1 MNTIIPMEQG
11 GELKLY
17 LVRHGEANPDSVDP
31 GRSLSE
37 RGLEESF
44 AVGKFLSSLR
54 VKPDYIFTS
63 EKLRAVKTAEII
75 AGSLEYDKDKIIIT
89 GELNPKANPEAIG
102 DYLSQFGPFDEVIVI
117 GHLPSIGML
126 ASYLITPSGDVSA
139 SMSFETGG
147 VAYLEGDDAGRPGGF
162 VLKTLISPGLM

>member
-1 MNTIIPMEQG
+1 
-11 GELKLY
+11 LKLY
-17 LVRHGEANPDSVDP
+17 LVRHGEANPESVDP

-37 RGLEESF
+37 RGVEEVV
-44 AVGKFLSSLR
+44 AVGKFLLFLR

-63 EKLRAVKTAEII
+63 QKSRAVHTAEII
-75 AGSLEYDKDKIIIT
+75 AGSLEYDKDKIIIS
-89 GELNPKANPEAIG
+89 GDLNPKAYPEAIG
-102 DYLSQFGPFDEVIVI
+102 GYLSSFGPFDEVIVI

-126 ASYLITPSGDVSA
+126 ASYLITPSGDVTT

-147 VAYLEGDDAGRPGGF
+147 VAYLEGDDASRPGGF

>member
-1 MNTIIPMEQG
+1 M
-11 GELKLY
+11 KLY
-17 LVRHGEANPDSVDP
+17 LVRHGQANPESVDP

-37 RGLEESF
+37 RGLEESV

-63 EKLRAVKTAEII
+63 QKLRAVKTAEII
-75 AGSLEYDKDKIIIT
+75 AGIIEYDKDRIVISE
-89 GELNPKANPEAIG
+89 ELVPNAYPEAIG
-102 DYLSQFGPFDEVIVI
+102 GYLTSFGPLLNVIVI

-139 SMSFETGG
+139 SISFETGG

-162 VLKTLISPGLM
+162 VLKTLISPWLI